1 MIYLIYFTLH
11 CFFSPP
17 FTLLCGA
24 MPPTQHKKVTVT
36 NKFCFIN
43 YINKLIQTLSIF
55 KNNAAQCK
63 SKSSAQALFNYVSND

>member
-1 MIYLIYFTLH
+1 
-11 CFFSPP
+11 
-17 FTLLCGA
+17 